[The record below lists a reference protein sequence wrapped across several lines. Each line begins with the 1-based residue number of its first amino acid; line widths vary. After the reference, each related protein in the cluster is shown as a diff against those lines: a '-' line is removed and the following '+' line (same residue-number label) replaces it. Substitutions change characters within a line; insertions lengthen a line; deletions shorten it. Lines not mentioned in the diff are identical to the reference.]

1 MTKLAQTM
9 FVKIEKLTF
18 YHFQPNPD
26 LFYYYAVTD
35 SLTFRG
41 IATPELAEALYDHLE
56 VGEPFKCK
64 IVERDDKSLK
74 LVELLEPAKVKP
86 TQSSN
91 KSESYLHVYEH
102 YNPHGMK
109 NKLLLPAQIT
119 VYKKDDKVW
128 ANIKSKAGEQFPGR
142 VEKCW
147 FMWYLTM
154 MRKQTKIPIKVMPF
168 SKVFDVFINRKSVK
182 REEFVAREES
192 TYLDNK
198 ERFFFANE
206 SSTLRQPEYLKKEKP
221 LFSSE

>member
-1 MTKLAQTM
+1 MTKLHQKM

-18 YHFQPNPD
+18 YHFEPNPD

-35 SLTFRG
+35 TLTFRG

-102 YNPHGMK
+102 YYPHGMK
-109 NKLLLPAQIT
+109 NKLLIPAQIT

-128 ANIKSKAGEQFPGR
+128 ANIKSKAEEPFYGKI
-142 VEKCW
+142 EKSW

-154 MRKQTKIPIKVMPF
+154 LRKQTQVAISMMIFPN
-168 SKVFDVFINRKSVK
+168 VFDGVIDRRIVK
-182 REEFVAREES
+182 REDFLAREES

-198 ERFFFANE
+198 ERFLPMNHLP
-206 SSTLRQPEYLKKEKP
+206 SGSQ
-221 LFSSE
+221 SI

>member
-1 MTKLAQTM
+1 M

-64 IVERDDKSLK
+64 IVEREDKSLK
-74 LVELLEPAKVKP
+74 LVELLEPAKVTP
-86 TQSSN
+86 TQSPPQYGGGLLPDI
-91 KSESYLHVYEH
+91 E
-102 YNPHGMK
+102 
-109 NKLLLPAQIT
+109 NKLIVPGQIT
-119 VYKKDDKVW
+119 LYKRADNVW

-142 VEKCW
+142 LEKCW

-206 SSTLRQPEYLKKEKP
+206 SSTLRQSEYLKKEKP
-221 LFSSE
+221 LFSS

>member
-1 MTKLAQTM
+1 MTKLAQKM

-35 SLTFRG
+35 TLTFRG

-74 LVELLEPAKVKP
+74 LVELLEPAKVTS
-86 TQSSN
+86 TQSPPQYGGCLLPGI
-91 KSESYLHVYEH
+91 E
-102 YNPHGMK
+102 
-109 NKLLLPAQIT
+109 NKLIVPGQIT
-119 VYKKDDKVW
+119 VYKREDNVW

-142 VEKCW
+142 IEKCW

-168 SKVFDVFINRKSVK
+168 SKVFDVFINRKSVT

-206 SSTLRQPEYLKKEKP
+206 SSTLRQ
-221 LFSSE
+221 